1 VRRIVK
7 HMRARNIIVLALLVL
22 LVGAVVLVKRAFG
35 PPVPPSKMALIKPG
49 MSEDDVR
56 KLLGAPT
63 EVIAGGRA
71 YTVSGTNYVTGG
83 QWTYTRFLTFGYVNV
98 LFDTNRLVEYA
109 HREEF

>member
-1 VRRIVK
+1 
-7 HMRARNIIVLALLVL
+7 MRSRTVTVLAVLVL
-22 LVGAVVLVKRAFG
+22 LGAGTLMAKRAFE
-35 PPVPPSKMALIKPG
+35 PPVPLSKMALIKPG

-56 KLLGAPT
+56 KILGPPT
-63 EVIAGGRA
+63 EAIASGHDYA
-71 YTVSGTNYVTGG
+71 VNGTNFVTGG

>member
-1 VRRIVK
+1 
-7 HMRARNIIVLALLVL
+7 MRPRTVIVLAVLVL
-22 LVGAVVLVKRAFG
+22 LVAGILMAKRAFE
-35 PPVPPSKMALIKPG
+35 PPVPPSMMALIKPG
-49 MSEDDVR
+49 MFEDDVR
-56 KLLGAPT
+56 KILGAPT

-71 YTVSGTNYVTGG
+71 YTVNGTNYVTGG